1 MYSKKQA
8 SQQDEEILVTAAS
21 NGNLDAFNQLVL
33 NYQDT
38 VYNHAYT
45 LMNDTAS
52 ADDVTQESFL
62 KAFQGLKSFR
72 GGSFRGWLLRIT
84 TNSAYDILRRS
95 GRRPTQPLFPEDENG
110 EEMESAP
117 WLVDPA
123 GSVQETVEQNELSE
137 KIRAMLDLLPESYRN
152 VLILVDIHQ
161 FDYLEAAAALHI
173 PIGTVKSRLA
183 RARIQMKNLLQ
194 ESLGYSMAT
203 IMPDTINAQN

>member
-33 NYQDT
+33 NYQDM
-38 VYNHAYT
+38 VYNHAFT

-137 KIRAMLDLLPESYRN
+137 EIRAMLDQLPESYRN

-183 RARIQMKNLLQ
+183 RARIQMKKLLQ

-203 IMPDTINAQN
+203 IMPDTIKA